1 MSSKVLFWDFDGTL
15 GHRRGGK
22 WSSALL
28 EALHEIEP
36 DCDVTLDD
44 LKPLVSS
51 GFPWHHP
58 DVAHTHLHTPELWW
72 SSLRKQV
79 IEKAYRSLGYHEHAA
94 QRLALIA
101 QETYIDVKKWAL
113 YEDALP
119 VLERLKEQGWIHA
132 VISNHVPELQDIL
145 NYLGLTDF
153 ISVII
158 NFSLE
163 GYEKPHPQLYQIA
176 LQKVGNPRTVWMIGD
191 NLHADVLGAE
201 NVGIKGILVRTEEKR
216 AAFQAKDLY
225 EIPNILARV
234 EQQEP

>member
-79 IEKAYRSLGYHEHAA
+79 IEKAYSKRT
-94 QRLALIA
+94 RL
-101 QETYIDVKKWAL
+101 D
-113 YEDALP
+113 P
-119 VLERLKEQGWIHA
+119 CRH
-132 VISNHVPELQDIL
+132 
-145 NYLGLTDF
+145 
-153 ISVII
+153 
-158 NFSLE
+158 
-163 GYEKPHPQLYQIA
+163 
-176 LQKVGNPRTVWMIGD
+176 
-191 NLHADVLGAE
+191 
-201 NVGIKGILVRTEEKR
+201 
-216 AAFQAKDLY
+216 FQSCS
-225 EIPNILARV
+225 
-234 EQQEP
+234 